1 MKQYHHNN
9 ARNSYNH
16 NDDDD
21 DIQILEDYCT
31 VRPKI
36 IFYPILCM
44 N

>member
-1 MKQYHHNN
+1 VKQYHHNN

-16 NDDDD
+16 NDDD